1 MTQLSQ
7 IQLEDGTIIYIETN
21 PDIEITS
28 SNTPI
33 PEAEENLEDEEEE
46 VSREELGKAKGA
58 REVFDNVRQRMQQT
72 GARATQPV
80 VNSFEAIEQTIKAY
94 TSSTLNAFKQVKS
107 SASIDKVTLEFGI
120 KVGAEAAIPYITKGT
135 AESNLK
141 IQVECSFP
149 KDKEDSQEE

>member
-1 MTQLSQ
+1 MTQLSP
-7 IQLEDGTIIYIETN
+7 IQLEDGTIIYLETN

-28 SNTPI
+28 N
-33 PEAEENLEDEEEE
+33 PEPTEDSVLEEDEE
-46 VSREELGKAKGA
+46 VSRDELGKAKGA
-58 REVFDNVRQRMQQT
+58 REVIGNLRERIQQT
-72 GARATQPV
+72 GVRATEPV
-80 VNSFEAIEQTIKAY
+80 ANSFEAIEQTIKAY

-120 KVGAEAAIPYITKGT
+120 KVGAEAAVPYITKGT

-149 KDKEDSQEE
+149 KEPDDGQT